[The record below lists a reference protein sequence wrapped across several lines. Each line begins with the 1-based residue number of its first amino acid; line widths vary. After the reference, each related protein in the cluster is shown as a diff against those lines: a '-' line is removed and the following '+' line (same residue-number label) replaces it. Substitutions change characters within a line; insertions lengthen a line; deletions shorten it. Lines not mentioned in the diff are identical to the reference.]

1 MKSLVNYISESLV
14 FEKNFDIDENHALE
28 CAKNFD
34 FKSMSEDE
42 LMWLMKT
49 QVGVVEV
56 DDDTLEDCI
65 RDFCNTCQLN
75 GLHGKLILNWINT
88 SKVTSF
94 YGKGRSKLHGVG
106 AEGNIDISKWD
117 VSNVE
122 NMDCAFSSSPN
133 RWTKFNCDLSGWN
146 TKKLKSADNAF
157 NGCTKFEGKGLDK
170 WDVSSLERAAGMFN
184 RCKKF
189 NQDLSKWDVKNL
201 IYAPRMFQECSSFE
215 GKGLDKWDIS
225 DKANF
230 DGMFLFC
237 KNLKFDYEKYW
248 NKKYLD

>member
-1 MKSLVNYISESLV
+1 MKNLVDYISESLIA
-14 FEKNFDIDENHALE
+14 EKKFDIDENHALE

-34 FKSMSEDE
+34 FKSMSVDE
-42 LMWLMKT
+42 LLWLMKT

-56 DDDTLEDCI
+56 DDDTLENCI
-65 RDFCNTCQLN
+65 LEFCNTCQRN
-75 GLHGKLILNWINT
+75 GLHGKLILNWVNT

-94 YGKGRSKLHGVG
+94 YDKGRSKLHGVG

-122 NMDCAFSSSPN
+122 NMICAFMSTPN

-146 TKKLKSADNAF
+146 TKKLKYADHAF
-157 NGCTKFEGKGLDK
+157 SGCTKFEGKGLDK
-170 WDVSSLERAAGMFN
+170 WDVSNLERAGGMFN

-189 NQDLSKWDVKNL
+189 NPDLSKWDVKKL
-201 IYAPRMFQECSSFE
+201 IYAERMFQECSSFE
-215 GKGLDKWDIS
+215 GKGLKKWNVS
-225 DKANF
+225 DEANF